1 MNEVKQAI
9 HPALV
14 FGDGPAAPSTSNFEK
29 EVQEHFKGR
38 THKEPDW
45 QARLR
50 TERWDLIHKIEAL
63 RVKLADPVFTSQDVD
78 EDTLAL
84 MDEQFQTMC
93 QYLDIV
99 SRRMK
104 LLGMALE
111 DEPSPLGELREV
123 GGFDEDRDGPV
134 PFK

>member
-1 MNEVKQAI
+1 M
-9 HPALV
+9 
-14 FGDGPAAPSTSNFEK
+14 
-29 EVQEHFKGR
+29 
-38 THKEPDW
+38 
-45 QARLR
+45 
-50 TERWDLIHKIEAL
+50 IHKIEAL
-63 RVKLADPVFTSQDVD
+63 HVKLADPVFTSEDVD
-78 EDTLAL
+78 EDMLDL
-84 MDEQFQTMC
+84 MDEQFQTMY

-104 LLGMALE
+104 LLGMVLE